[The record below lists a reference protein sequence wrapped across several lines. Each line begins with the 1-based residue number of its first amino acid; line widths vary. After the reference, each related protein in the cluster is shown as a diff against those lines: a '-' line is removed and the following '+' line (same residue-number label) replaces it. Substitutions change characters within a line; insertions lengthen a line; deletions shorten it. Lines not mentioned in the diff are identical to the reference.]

1 MLPAPLRFG
10 VFLAPYHSERI
21 NPTLQ
26 LRADLELATQLD
38 ALGFDELWIG
48 EHHSGAFE
56 MIGSPELFIAAAAER
71 TQRIRLGTGV
81 VSLPYHNPLMVAE
94 RIMQLD
100 HQTQGR
106 VIFGVGPGQLPSD
119 AYMLGIE
126 VARQRDM
133 MNEAL
138 EVVIPLLEGK
148 VVTRRTDWFDL
159 REARLQLL
167 PFTRPRV
174 EIAVAASISP
184 AGPRA
189 AGRFGISMLSMAA
202 SSPDGFSAL
211 PQHWGAAEQLAAEH
225 GQSVQR
231 GSWRLVAPM
240 HLAETRER
248 AIADVSHGILDL
260 TRYIERLGGAA
271 LPYSGSVDLALEQW
285 TQRGISVFGT
295 ALIGTPDDA
304 VAQIERFQKQ
314 SGGFGGLLLLAH
326 DCADP
331 ERTLNSYRLF
341 ARHVM
346 PEVNRTNANRQA
358 SLDWCAEHSGEVIGA
373 LRGALQKSIR
383 EHEEDRARRG
393 QKSGW
398 ADRTNLLVGSK
409 D

>member
-1 MLPAPLRFG
+1 
-10 VFLAPYHSERI
+10 
-21 NPTLQ
+21 
-26 LRADLELATQLD
+26 
-38 ALGFDELWIG
+38 
-48 EHHSGAFE
+48 
-56 MIGSPELFIAAAAER
+56 
-71 TQRIRLGTGV
+71 
-81 VSLPYHNPLMVAE
+81 
-94 RIMQLD
+94 MQLD